1 MIFCEIVEVLDYVYR
16 CGYVYNDFKVD
27 NIVLERGE
35 DERFYLVIIDFGK
48 SVVFSEVKNFFF
60 KFEYLKFMYKDSY
73 IVLELVNGMGKFFV
87 ISDVYFL
94 VFFVKK
100 FYGMLN
106 FLNIVVVKRVLENL
120 FDECLI
126 VKDIKVVFIV
136 VC

>member
-16 CGYVYNDFKVD
+16 CGYVYNDFRVD

-100 FYGMLN
+100 
-106 FLNIVVVKRVLENL
+106 VLWNVE
-120 FDECLI
+120 FFEYC
-126 VKDIKVVFIV
+126 
-136 VC
+136 CS